1 MSVIEMWSPPIF
13 FIYVNSLVCPQVTY
27 RVVQVTDDQLE
38 ATADATGAVSVVST
52 AAFAGAP
59 QAVAQVSKHTV
70 RLQQVLGCNTQKNI
84 HSLPIFCE
92 SAVVLLVDR
101 LLPDATFSRL
111 LSRTLSAMGAVL
123 AARLW
128 EERHVSLISL
138 PPPSAM
144 EQPRPCRCRPPPNQR
159 SHRQEV
165 RKRQR
170 LWHTVLQKL
179 HVHH

>member
-1 MSVIEMWSPPIF
+1 M
-13 FIYVNSLVCPQVTY
+13 
-27 RVVQVTDDQLE
+27 VQVTDDQLE

-70 RLQQVLGCNTQKNI
+70 RPQQVLGCNNLEQLWQCERRKNI
-84 HSLPIFCE
+84 HSLPIFCV
-92 SAVVLLVDR
+92 SVVVLLVD
-101 LLPDATFSRL
+101 LLVPDATFPRL

-128 EERHVSLISL
+128 EERRVSLISL

-159 SHRQEV
+159 SRRQEV
-165 RKRQR
+165 RGVVK
-170 LWHTVLQKL
+170 VKA
-179 HVHH
+179 